1 MEVGAVDGQ
10 RAFGLADRVAARQE
24 LGSHG
29 RLVGPRPRRR
39 TLDPRTELTPSHYRE
54 LGVEPVVFVT
64 PLRQLPVPLVPPP
77 LPYTRR
83 SGNSQCHLSHHRYH
97 TYVAVATPSATC
109 PTTATTHTS
118 QWQLPVP
125 LVPPPL
131 PYTRRSCRVVSGVS
145 GPRFE
150 SRRGLSCLS
159 RQLLRYA
166 ALGTGCAVPRTT
178 QLRCYFYVRSKADM
192 DQLNLPHGTN
202 N

>member
-1 MEVGAVDGQ
+1 MGAVDGQ

-39 TLDPRTELTPSHYRE
+39 TRDPRTELTPSHYRE

-77 LPYTRR
+77 LPYTRS
-83 SGNSQCHLSHHRYH
+83 SG
-97 TYVAVATPSATC
+97 
-109 PTTATTHTS
+109 
-118 QWQLPVP
+118 
-125 LVPPPL
+125 
-131 PYTRRSCRVVSGVS
+131 RVVSGVS

-178 QLRCYFYVRSKADM
+178 QSRCYFYMRSKADLG
-192 DQLNLPHGTN
+192 QLTLPHGTN